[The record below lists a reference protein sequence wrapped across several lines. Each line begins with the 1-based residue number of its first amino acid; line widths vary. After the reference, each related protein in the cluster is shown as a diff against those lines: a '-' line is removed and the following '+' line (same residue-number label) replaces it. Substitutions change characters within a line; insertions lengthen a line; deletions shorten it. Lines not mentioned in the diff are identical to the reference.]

1 MNFESPAI
9 ALAFEWLKTQKKTK
23 GISGRC
29 EKHTIERWAGYYI
42 SKGDVIAALALAELR
57 TDCYPSTNISKR
69 LIKPLF
75 SRIAHIKEAKTM
87 DYQIWEHDYVSNEK

>member
-57 TDCYPSTNISKR
+57 TDCYPRTNISK
-69 LIKPLF
+69 KVTVPL
-75 SRIAHIKEAKTM
+75 SSHIPEFRTM
-87 DYQIWEHDYVSNEK
+87 EYHKGEFL

>member
-29 EKHTIERWAGYYI
+29 EKHIIERWAGFYI
-42 SKGDVIAALALAELR
+42 SRDDVIIALKLLGLR
-57 TDCYPSTNISKR
+57 TDAYPRTNVSK
-69 LIKPLF
+69 KVTVPL
-75 SRIAHIKEAKTM
+75 SSHIPEFRTM
-87 DYQIWEHDYVSNEK
+87 EYHKGEYL